1 MSKSKARLL
10 AELLNSSGRIKK
22 EKSQLTGGSDSI
34 QLSALPTITNAKLE
48 NSSLSIAGHSIS
60 LGGSVNLD
68 TGDIG
73 EHTNYKYF
81 TDARARTAVDSTDL
95 DLNSLSVG
103 SSEVINSSGRW
114 VGANSGLKGEVGQKG
129 QKGEGGQKG
138 DVGATGNTG
147 ATGSQGIQGNTGSTG
162 GTGVKG
168 QKGEIGVTGNTGATG
183 SQGIQGTKG
192 QKGTFGVTGNKGNT
206 GATGSQGI
214 QGTQGQK
221 GEVGAE
227 GAQGSKGQKG
237 EVGNTGA
244 TGAGGATGPTGAKG
258 STGSTGSQGIQGD
271 TGNDGPQG
279 SKGQKG
285 EVGQKGTTGNTGATG
300 GQGQKGT
307 TGSQGIQGVQGNT
320 GTTGNTGAKGDTG
333 ATGSQGIKGQK
344 GEIGVTGNTGAQG
357 TKGQKGTTG
366 NTGSTGATGTGI
378 TMEGQVAN
386 TSSLPS
392 SGNTKGDAYIVQAD
406 DSLHIWDGSSWVS
419 GGSIQ
424 GPQGQKGQTG
434 STGST
439 GSKGQKGEIGVTGN
453 TGSTGATGAKGN
465 TGSTGATG
473 AKGNTGSQGIQ
484 GVQGNT
490 GSTGSKGQ
498 KGEIGVTGNTGST
511 GSTGAKG
518 QKGQTGNTG
527 ATGSQG
533 PGGSTGS
540 TGAKG
545 NTGAQGPAGSNGSQ
559 GAKGQK
565 GQTGNTGAGG
575 STGSTGSKGQK
586 GQKGQSHYIGTVS
599 GVSNSGWTTAFTVN
613 GDNLASGIR
622 FTAHGTA
629 NNVVVTSMVDVV
641 ASHSQDFTVTSQ
653 SGFYTTLS
661 LRFISSNNEDYAVQM
676 KTNHAT
682 SVNLALEVFPFNSE
696 VIAFTGS
703 HSFSGTTFD
712 HVCYGGL
719 VTSGTGEGS
728 AGDFRAGGDIY
739 VGNTTKVIN
748 ENGTWAGSSSGLKG
762 EVGPTGSTGSTGSKG
777 QKGEVGNT
785 GSTGAKGNTGAQGPT
800 GNTGATGGTGAT
812 GAKGNTGSTGGT
824 GAKGNTG
831 STGGTGSKG
840 QKGEVGN
847 TGSTG
852 ATGLIDNPYGALP
865 TYSNSNPATISWN
878 STEDAMSLQSSS
890 DNQIGAA
897 FPAFRVNLA
906 SNETHKLSIKIKSNT
921 TASAGVYLRV
931 YEYNGALPAGKTA
944 VSHSASYG
952 QVQEDTSG
960 KTNWFENG
968 SVNTS
973 WATKEYTYTPTSG
986 AQWASIVILNWASLG
1001 TNYLYIRD
1009 PMHQLIGS
1017 SGATGSTG
1025 STGAKGQKGQTGNTG
1040 GTGGTGGTGAKGQKG
1055 EAGTNGSN
1063 GSNGAK
1069 GDKGQKGQTGG
1080 TGGTGGTGAKGQ
1092 KGQTGGTG
1100 AAGTN
1105 GSNGSNGA
1113 KGQKGEVGGT
1123 GAAGTNGSNG
1133 SNGAKGQKGQ
1143 TGGTGGTGAT
1153 GPAGPNGGSSHY
1165 VTSGNNYGK
1174 FRLWDNSETYA
1185 IGMHSGQTYGW
1196 LNDYAMTFQ
1205 MNNETDRGWVWR
1217 YSGQSA
1223 GDGAMSLTTNGNL
1236 LVKNAIGIGATNRY
1250 LSAIGSA
1257 MRMNG
1262 SNGYLDFGPQNGS
1275 WCHMQTDRPSFY
1287 FNKKITV
1294 DEGVVQ
1300 SYDENL
1306 ILRRAQ
1312 NSSYQVTLS
1321 TSGLTATHNVTA
1333 YSDERL
1339 KDNIVVI
1346 DGALEKVS
1354 QLRGVTYNR
1363 TDTEEPFRQTGV
1375 IAQEVEKVL
1384 PEAVITADDEMQ
1396 TKSVAYGN
1404 MVGLLIEAIKELK
1417 TEVDQLRKDS
1427 HPCKEMHEFDAYP
1440 ELIKRIEELEKK

>member
-1 MSKSKARLL
+1 M
-10 AELLNSSGRIKK
+10 
-22 EKSQLTGGSDSI
+22 TGG
-34 QLSALPTITNAKLE
+34 
-48 NSSLSIAGHSIS
+48 
-60 LGGSVNLD
+60 V
-68 TGDIG
+68 
-73 EHTNYKYF
+73 
-81 TDARARTAVDSTDL
+81 VST
-95 DLNSLSVG
+95 
-103 SSEVINSSGRW
+103 
-114 VGANSGLKGEVGQKG
+114 
-129 QKGEGGQKG
+129 
-138 DVGATGNTG
+138 
-147 ATGSQGIQGNTGSTG
+147 
-162 GTGVKG
+162 
-168 QKGEIGVTGNTGATG
+168 
-183 SQGIQGTKG
+183 
-192 QKGTFGVTGNKGNT
+192 
-206 GATGSQGI
+206 
-214 QGTQGQK
+214 
-221 GEVGAE
+221 
-227 GAQGSKGQKG
+227 
-237 EVGNTGA
+237 
-244 TGAGGATGPTGAKG
+244 TGAG
-258 STGSTGSQGIQGD
+258 
-271 TGNDGPQG
+271 
-279 SKGQKG
+279 
-285 EVGQKGTTGNTGATG
+285 
-300 GQGQKGT
+300 
-307 TGSQGIQGVQGNT
+307 
-320 GTTGNTGAKGDTG
+320 
-333 ATGSQGIKGQK
+333 
-344 GEIGVTGNTGAQG
+344 
-357 TKGQKGTTG
+357 
-366 NTGSTGATGTGI
+366 
-378 TMEGQVAN
+378 
-386 TSSLPS
+386 
-392 SGNTKGDAYIVQAD
+392 
-406 DSLHIWDGSSWVS
+406 
-419 GGSIQ
+419 
-424 GPQGQKGQTG
+424 
-434 STGST
+434 
-439 GSKGQKGEIGVTGN
+439 
-453 TGSTGATGAKGN
+453 
-465 TGSTGATG
+465 
-473 AKGNTGSQGIQ
+473 
-484 GVQGNT
+484 
-490 GSTGSKGQ
+490 
-498 KGEIGVTGNTGST
+498 

-613 GDNLASGIR
+613 GNNLASGIR
-622 FTAHGTA
+622 FTAHGTSNA
-629 NNVVVTSMVDVV
+629 VVVTSMVDVV
-641 ASHSQDFTVTSQ
+641 ANHWQDFTVTSQ

-800 GNTGATGGTGAT
+800 GSTGATGGTGAT

-847 TGSTG
+847 TGGTGGTGAKGQKGEVGNTGGTGGTGATGSKGQKGQTGATGPQGGTGGTGATGAKGNTGSTGGTGGTGAKGQKGEVGNTGGTGSTG
-852 ATGLIDNPYGALP
+852 ATGLIDNPYGALL

-960 KTNWFENG
+960 FNNWYENS

-986 AQWASIVILNWASLG
+986 AQWASIVVLNWSSLG
-1001 TNYLYIRD
+1001 FNYLYIRD

-1040 GTGGTGGTGAKGQKG
+1040 GTGGTGGTGAKG
-1055 EAGTNGSN
+1055 
-1063 GSNGAK
+1063 
-1069 GDKGQKGQTGG
+1069 DKGQKGQTGG

-1100 AAGTN
+1100 AAGTNGSNGSNGAKGQKGAAGTNGTN

-1153 GPAGPNGGSSHY
+1153 GPAGPNGGSYHY
-1165 VTSGNNYGK
+1165 VDSGDQYTK
-1174 FRLWDNSETYA
+1174 YRLWGSSSSSYG
-1185 IGMHSGQTYGW
+1185 IGMVQSQLHGD
-1196 LNDYAMTFQ
+1196 LADYAMTFQ
-1205 MNNETDRGWVWR
+1205 MNNDNNRGFVWR
-1217 YSGQSA
+1217 DDAMSA
-1223 GDGAMSLTTNGNL
+1223 SQGAMSLSTRGYLCVAERITVG
-1236 LVKNAIGIGATNRY
+1236 AGIGDTSIPATDA
-1250 LSAIGSA
+1250 L
-1257 MRMNG
+1257 
-1262 SNGYLDFGPQNGS
+1262 
-1275 WCHMQTDRPSFY
+1275 
-1287 FNKKITV
+1287 
-1294 DEGVVQ
+1294 EVVG
-1300 SYDENL
+1300 E
-1306 ILRRAQ
+1306 I
-1312 NSSYQVTLS
+1312 
-1321 TSGLTATHNVTA
+1321 TATGNITA
-1333 YSDERL
+1333 YSSDARL
-1339 KDNIVVI
+1339 KNNILNI
-1346 DGALEKVS
+1346 PNALEKIQSIGGYTFDWDDKVDA
-1354 QLRGVTYNR
+1354 LGF
-1363 TDTEEPFRQTGV
+1363 EPEYRKNDAGLL
-1375 IAQEVEKVL
+1375 AQEIQSVLPQAVADAPFDREVDPEDNTKIISKSGEKYLTVRYEKVV
-1384 PEAVITADDEMQ
+1384 P
-1396 TKSVAYGN
+1396 
-1404 MVGLLIEAIKELK
+1404 LLVEAIKELK
-1417 TEVDQLRKDS
+1417 AEVEELKKNS